1 MRRSV
6 SAGEVLRLDRPVL
19 IGIAGGTGS
28 GKTTVATIVR
38 SRFPEESVII
48 IHHDSYYCDRSAMS
62 PADREKANYDHPA
75 AFENTLLAEHL
86 ESLLARRSI
95 EMPVYDYATH
105 TRLPER
111 REIRPAEIILLE
123 GILVLENEI
132 LRSLMDIKIY
142 IDADSDERFI
152 RRLLRDMKERRRT
165 ADSVIGQYV
174 RTVRPMH
181 LQFVE
186 PSKRYA
192 DIIIPEGGHNAVA
205 IDLLITKIRDI
216 LRNSGH
222 G

>member
-1 MRRSV
+1 M
-6 SAGEVLRLDRPVL
+6 ERPVL

-28 GKTTVATIVR
+28 GKTTVATIVK
-38 SRFPEESVII
+38 SRFHEESVII
-48 IHHDSYYCDRSAMS
+48 MHHDSYYRDRGGMS
-62 PADREKANYDHPA
+62 LAEREKVNYDHPS
-75 AFENTLLAEHL
+75 AFDNALLADHL
-86 ESLLARRSI
+86 KTLMKRQPIA
-95 EMPVYDYATH
+95 MPIYDYASH
-105 TRLPER
+105 TR
-111 REIRPAEIILLE
+111 IADTKTVRPAEIILME
-123 GILVLENEI
+123 GILVLEEEI

-152 RRLLRDMKERRRT
+152 RRLLRDMKERKRS
-165 ADSVIGQYV
+165 ADSVIEQYI

-205 IDLLITKIRDI
+205 IDLLVTKISDI
-216 LRNSGH
+216 LRNSGN

>member
-1 MRRSV
+1 M
-6 SAGEVLRLDRPVL
+6 DRPGL

-28 GKTTVATIVR
+28 GKTTVATIVK
-38 SRFPEESVII
+38 SRFHEESVII
-48 IHHDSYYCDRSAMS
+48 IHHDSYYRDRGGMS
-62 PADREKANYDHPA
+62 LAEREKVNYDHPS

-86 ESLLARRSI
+86 RLLMRREPI
-95 EMPVYDYATH
+95 EMPVYDYSSH
-105 TRLPER
+105 TRLTETKTVK
-111 REIRPAEIILLE
+111 PAEIILME
-123 GILVLENEI
+123 GILVLEDEI
-132 LRSLMDIKIY
+132 LRSIMDIKIY

-152 RRLLRDMKERRRT
+152 RRLLRDMKERKRS
-165 ADSVIGQYV
+165 ADSVIEQYI

-205 IDLLITKIRDI
+205 IDLLVTKISDI
-216 LRNSGH
+216 LRNSGN

>member
-1 MRRSV
+1 
-6 SAGEVLRLDRPVL
+6 LHRPVL

-38 SRFPEESVII
+38 SRFEEENVII
-48 IHHDSYYCDRSAMS
+48 IHHDSYYRDRSGTS
-62 PADREKANYDHPA
+62 LKERETLNYDHPA

-86 ESLLARRSI
+86 KRLRDRQEIA
-95 EMPVYDYATH
+95 MPIYDYATH
-105 TRLPER
+105 TRLHETR
-111 REIRPAEIILLE
+111 KVRPAEIILLE
-123 GILVLENEI
+123 GILVLEDEQ

-152 RRLLRDMKERRRT
+152 RRLLRDMKERKRS
-165 ADSVIGQYV
+165 ADSVIEQYV

-186 PSKRYA
+186 PSKRHA

-205 IDLLITKIRDI
+205 IDLLVTKISDV
-216 LRNSGH
+216 LRNSANA
-222 G
+222 